1 MSSNNYYTVPRKLDY
16 KGSVDSG
23 FQEPIEP
30 LGPGDPAMEMNSHYI
45 NRKDIVTSP
54 LSSPTTERRAMGS
67 NMYGDPSAQGRQH
80 LQQQILTLKQQ
91 QQLQQQML
99 LQQFQQQQQQLA
111 QEHEKQLQEYHKFQ
125 QEQLAKEHDRQL
137 QDHFK
142 QLVLIQKQQ
151 QYLQE
156 QHKLEERQRYEK
168 EIHEKT
174 RLSQIKNKNKE
185 EESAVASTEVKQRLQ
200 DFVLSKKQ
208 REAAARN
215 SPPQFRHWP
224 LDQNS
229 PPTTGLSPP
238 YSHSLLGKYDDDFPL
253 RKTASEPN
261 LKVRSALK
269 QKVMERRITQS
280 PILRRRDKG
289 FPFKRKTPLSIDCGS
304 NSDSGPNS
312 PPSGVHPTL
321 SNGNLKED
329 THIHP
334 YLLYHTMGY
343 VNPDL
348 YTSPS
353 MPNISLGRPP
363 SAGGSGNHSNYSES
377 ELRSM
382 GAARLGL
389 PLSSQGVQGSGIPGY
404 HPSLP
409 AIDGEYPSPTET
421 STRSSYM
428 AAQLK
433 AIEEARISGTKP
445 SPLVGPPYP
454 TSTSTQSSSDSHQA
468 RIHRHRPLGRTQ
480 SAPLPIGHPFI
491 QQNLLLQQ
499 QQRAVGVSGPGIE
512 QDPEQILKD
521 RFLVKQHI
529 RQTVLQR
536 TNSKTHM
543 ENVDEETEAKL
554 AQEMKEAHEADDNDV
569 VVVKETKMEESSC
582 EVSNKLIR
590 RESEHLLDVTKSK
603 HKGHHHRPLARTQSS
618 PLVTVSMPPQ
628 TQEVGPVKYSFTTAI
643 AFDTIMQKHQ
653 CTCGQDS
660 MHPEHAGRI
669 HCIWSRLQEKNLI
682 SNCEQLKCRKANLQ
696 EIQSCHS
703 EAYTLFYATNPL
715 SRQRL
720 DPKRFESLPMRFCA
734 LPCGGIGVDSDTVWN
749 DLHTSMAARMAAGC
763 VIEMAYRVGAGELKN
778 GFALVRP
785 PGHHAEPE
793 TAMGFCYFN
802 SVAIAAKQMK
812 EKLNMKK
819 ILIVDWDV
827 HHGNGTQQMTF
838 DDKSILYISIHR
850 HDNGHFFPGTGAP
863 EECGSGEAEGF
874 NVNIAFSG
882 GLEPPKG
889 DAEYLAAFRTIV
901 MPIARE
907 FNPEIV
913 IVSAGF
919 DAAAGHPAPLGGY
932 LVSPSCFGHM
942 TRELMSLANGKIVL
956 ALEGGYEVT
965 AICDSTEMCLKA
977 LLGKDIPPIDEKE
990 LSKPPC
996 KTAQETLENTINIQ
1010 SKHWPCLQKYM
1021 STIQYSLIEAQKRE
1035 NEETDTVTA
1044 LASLSM
1050 VAGKR
1055 SDSMEQEVE
1064 PMDEES

>member
-1 MSSNNYYTVPRKLDY
+1 MSAVM
-16 KGSVDSG
+16 SVTSKVKFYQG
-23 FQEPIEP
+23 T
-30 LGPGDPAMEMNSHYI
+30 GPPSE
-45 NRKDIVTSP
+45 DIVTSP
-54 LSSPTTERRAMGS
+54 LSSPTLDRRGVGS
-67 NMYGDPSAQGRQH
+67 NMYNEQLMQPAQH
-80 LQQQILTLKQQ
+80 VQQQILTLKQQ

-111 QEHEKQLQEYHKFQ
+111 QEHEKQLQDYH
-125 QEQLAKEHDRQL
+125 
-137 QDHFK
+137 K

-151 QYLQE
+151 EYLAE
-156 QHKLEERQRYEK
+156 QQKLEERQRIEK

-208 REAAARN
+208 REAAVRN

-238 YSHSLLGKYDDDFPL
+238 YSHTLLGKYDDDFPL

-289 FPFKRKTPLSIDCGS
+289 FLFKRKTPLSIDCGS

-312 PPSGVHPTL
+312 PPGGVHPAL

-363 SAGGSGNHSNYSES
+363 SAGGNGTHSNYSEA
-377 ELRSM
+377 ELRAM

-389 PLSSQGVQGSGIPGY
+389 PLSSQGLQGSGMPGY

-409 AIDGEYPSPTET
+409 AIDGEYASPSDT
-421 STRSSYM
+421 SARSMM

-433 AIEEARISGTKP
+433 AIEEARASGTKP
-445 SPLVGPPYP
+445 SPLAGPPYP
-454 TSTSTQSSSDSHQA
+454 TPTSTQSSSESHQA

-499 QQRAVGVSGPGIE
+499 QQQRAGVAGPGIE
-512 QDPEQILKD
+512 HDPEQILKD
-521 RFLVKQHI
+521 KFLVKQHI

-536 TNSKTHM
+536 TSSKTHM

-569 VVVKETKMEESSC
+569 VVVKETKMDDSRSEI
-582 EVSNKLIR
+582 SNKLTR
-590 RESEHLLDVTKSK
+590 RESEHLLAVSK
-603 HKGHHHRPLARTQSS
+603 PRHKGHHRPLARTQSS
-618 PLVTVSMPPQ
+618 PLVTFSMPPQ

-643 AFDTIMQKHQ
+643 AYDTIMQKHQ
-653 CTCGQDS
+653 CSCGHDS
-660 MHPEHAGRI
+660 VHPEHAGRI
-669 HCIWSRLQEKNLI
+669 HNIWSRLQEKNLI
-682 SNCEQLKCRKANLQ
+682 SNCEQLKCRKATLE

-703 EAYTLFYATNPL
+703 EAYTLFYATNHL
-715 SRQRL
+715 SRSRL
-720 DPKRFESLPMRFCA
+720 DPKHFENLPMRFCA
-734 LPCGGIGVDSDTVWN
+734 LPCGGVGVDSDTVWN
-749 DLHTSMAARMAAGC
+749 DLHTSIAARMAAGC
-763 VIEMAYRVGAGELKN
+763 VTELAFRVGAGELKN

-793 TAMGFCYFN
+793 QAMGFCYFN

-812 EKLNMKK
+812 EKLKMKK

-838 DDKSILYISIHR
+838 TDKEILYISIHR
-850 HDNGHFFPGTGAP
+850 HDNGNFFPGTGAP
-863 EECGSGEAEGF
+863 EECGTGEATGF
-874 NVNIAFSG
+874 NVNVAFSG

-901 MPIARE
+901 MPIARD

-913 IVSAGF
+913 LVSAGF

-932 LVSPSCFGHM
+932 LVSPQCFGHM

-965 AICDSTEMCLKA
+965 AICDSAEMCLKA
-977 LLGKDIPPIDEKE
+977 LLGQEIPPIKE
-990 LSKPPC
+990 EELCKVPC
-996 KTAQETLENTINIQ
+996 KAALETLENTINIQ
-1010 SKHWPCLQKYM
+1010 SKHWPCLQRYLG
-1021 STIQYSLIEAQKRE
+1021 TIQYSLVEAQKRE
-1035 NEETDTVTA
+1035 SEETDTVTA

-1050 VAGKR
+1050 VAAKR
-1055 SDSMEQEVE
+1055 SESLEQESE